1 MLDGMMEGKKN
12 VCTKELDAEMLY
24 CIEEDEVRL
33 IKDIVWVR
41 DEEGN
46 LTAELGVED
55 VEDCSITEELD

>member
-1 MLDGMMEGKKN
+1 MLDGMMEGKTN
-12 VCTKELDAEMLY
+12 VCTEELDAEMLDG
-24 CIEEDEVRL
+24 IEDEEVCL

-41 DEEGN
+41 DEEGD